1 MCKCPSKEQPSKE
14 QTAAGLSTT
23 HGIKIPENISL
34 HEKDTLQTLAKKVAE
49 LASRPIEQEK
59 AALWTAHNDL
69 KGTTRP
75 LIFCDP
81 ENGWNEIITQEQ
93 ILCTSPLLRVWE
105 MHLRKEIHW
114 AENFQDDKVI
124 EPYFNVPFHYT
135 DTGYGLQEE
144 VISGGEDG
152 SFKYK
157 HPITDYEEHFEKL
170 HFQEFDINYESTNK
184 ILNLAKELFGDILT
198 VRLKGVWW
206 WTLGMTWDFIKLR
219 GLENLMLDT
228 LMYPDDVHRLMGFL
242 RDATMHKLDFF
253 EQNGLLNSNTEGT
266 YVGSGGFGWT
276 SELPSSIELD
286 RNITTMDMWGFCDSQ
301 ETVGVSP
308 ESFGEFIFPYQKPI
322 MERFGLSCYGCCEPL
337 DLRWHVIKDTKG
349 LRRVSVSPWADVIKM
364 AEYLGKDFVYSRKPS
379 PMPLANPNPDWDSIR
394 KELGEFIQATK
405 DCHVEIIMKDNHTL
419 GHNPTNA
426 DTWCNIAR
434 QEIARI

>member
-1 MCKCPSKEQPSKE
+1 MCKCPSKE

-23 HGIKIPENISL
+23 HGIKIRENISL

-184 ILNLAKELFGDILT
+184 ILKRWESRAWIK
-198 VRLKGVWW
+198 RLYRGVEVCNCEA
-206 WTLGMTWDFIKLR
+206 L
-219 GLENLMLDT
+219 
-228 LMYPDDVHRLMGFL
+228 
-242 RDATMHKLDFF
+242 
-253 EQNGLLNSNTEGT
+253 Q
-266 YVGSGGFGWT
+266 
-276 SELPSSIELD
+276 
-286 RNITTMDMWGFCDSQ
+286 
-301 ETVGVSP
+301 
-308 ESFGEFIFPYQKPI
+308 
-322 MERFGLSCYGCCEPL
+322 GLS
-337 DLRWHVIKDTKG
+337 
-349 LRRVSVSPWADVIKM
+349 
-364 AEYLGKDFVYSRKPS
+364 
-379 PMPLANPNPDWDSIR
+379 
-394 KELGEFIQATK
+394 
-405 DCHVEIIMKDNHTL
+405 
-419 GHNPTNA
+419 
-426 DTWCNIAR
+426 
-434 QEIARI
+434 